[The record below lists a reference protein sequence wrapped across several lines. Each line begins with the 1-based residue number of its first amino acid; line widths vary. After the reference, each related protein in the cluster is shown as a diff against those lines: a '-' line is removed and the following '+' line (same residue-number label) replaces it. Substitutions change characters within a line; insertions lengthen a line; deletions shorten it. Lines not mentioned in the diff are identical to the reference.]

1 MKAHGGRLGRLQS
14 SIEQLHGPMCA
25 EGIQA
30 GWARDERGEGGL
42 ESIKA
47 GGECLEVRGAIE
59 VQQPW
64 RLVARA
70 IVQSLRLVAAVEVLV
85 SDLGQC
91 RHVVL
96 PFKQRALVQPSVE
109 MDACLPVPRAT
120 GQLAHEL

>member
-1 MKAHGGRLGRLQS
+1 
-14 SIEQLHGPMCA
+14 MCA

-30 GWARDERGEGGL
+30 GWARDKRGEGGL

-70 IVQSLRLVAAVEVLV
+70 IVRLRLVAAVEVRV

-109 MDACLPVPRAT
+109 IDACLPVPRAT